1 MRNFLYSAWEN
12 LIYILVG
19 ILFLNVLVLDV
30 VTFTSKPKPIVQN
43 INLSDTPASNQQSSS
58 TSGAPQTIQSA
69 PQQVTTADS
78 CPVTCMT
85 AIKTATA
92 SLKLTQNVINNTTT
106 APQTV
111 SSSSGSNEYFVPFGA
126 ATAASQGS
134 YTTVGGLQAYTNIS
148 EYTNVQTVVF
158 EVSITGNGIAS
169 VQLYDATD
177 GYAIPNSQVTTPGGT
192 PQLLISSPLNLP
204 AGNKLYQ
211 VQINTQLSSPATI
224 NSARLHITL
233 N

>member
-1 MRNFLYSAWEN
+1 MRNFLFSCWEN

-19 ILFLNVLVLDV
+19 ILFINVVILDII
-30 VTFTSKPKPIVQN
+30 TFVSKPQPIVQN
-43 INLSDTPASNQQSSS
+43 INLKGGTTASTETVQ
-58 TSGAPQTIQSA
+58 GV
-69 PQQVTTADS
+69 PQQVAALDA

-106 APQTV
+106 TQPQQTAA
-111 SSSSGSNEYFVPFGA
+111 SSGSNEYFVPFGA
-126 ATAASQGS
+126 ATAVSQGT
-134 YTTVGGLQAYTNIS
+134 YTTVGGLQAYVNMS
-148 EYTNVQTVVF
+148 EYTNVQSVVF

-211 VQINTQLSSPATI
+211 VQINTQLNSAATI